1 MIFSGGPR
9 SCIGRSV
16 ALTNIKVML
25 IKFMK
30 RYANVAELDLKERA
44 YEFIVTYCIKNT
56 ESVVTKIKA

>member
-1 MIFSGGPR
+1 
-9 SCIGRSV
+9 
-16 ALTNIKVML
+16 LTNIKVML

-30 RYANVAELDLKERA
+30 RYSNVAELDLKERA